1 MPTAKLTKT
10 VVDRQEPGTVIWD
23 NAVSGFGSRRQRDGI
38 FYILRYRFA
47 GVQRQISIGRHGSPW
62 TVDQARREAQKIL
75 GVIVGGSD
83 PLEKQSSAEVF
94 GSAVEQYLE
103 RKRGSLRPNS
113 FSAIQH
119 HLVEHGKFFH
129 AKKLGDIDRRAI
141 AIRLAEIETGS
152 GPVARNR
159 VRSSLS
165 AFFAWCIK
173 EGLLETNPVTGTG
186 KVDEGGSRERV
197 LTKEEIAKLWSTLA
211 AGLHVDFLDA
221 IYLLL
226 LTGQRRNEIGQLMWS
241 EVDFDNKLIRLPP
254 ERTKNRREHVVPLS
268 DRAIE
273 ILRIKFVDCGGENGR
288 VFRRFDWAREKARFD
303 AALKIAPWRIHD
315 VRRSVATWLG
325 ELGFAA
331 PHVIETILNHVSGH
345 RAGVAGVYN
354 RARYEKECRDAL
366 DRWGQWIVENGKG

>member
-10 VVDRQEPGTVIWD
+10 IVDRQEPGTVIWD
-23 NAVSGFGSRRQRDGI
+23 NAVSGFGARRQRDGI

-103 RKRGSLRPNS
+103 RRRSSLRPNS

-159 VRSSLS
+159 VRSTLS

-186 KVDEGGSRERV
+186 TADEGGSRERV
-197 LTKEEIAKLWSTLA
+197 LTKEEIAKVWSTLA

-241 EVDFDNKLIRLPP
+241 EVDFDARLIRLPP
-254 ERTKNRREHVVPLS
+254 ERTKNRREHVIPLS

-273 ILRIKFVDCGGENGR
+273 ILRVKSLDCFGENGR
-288 VFRRFDWAREKARFD
+288 VFSRFDWGREKARFD
-303 AALKIAPWRIHD
+303 KALKIAPWRIHD
-315 VRRSVATWLG
+315 IRRSVATWLG

-354 RARYEKECRDAL
+354 RARYEKECCDAL
-366 DRWGQWIVENGKG
+366 DRWGQWIVENAKG

>member
-1 MPTAKLTKT
+1 MPKLTKSI
-10 VVDRQEPGTVIWD
+10 VDRQEPGTVIWD
-23 NAVSGFGSRRQRDGI
+23 NAVSGFGSRRQRDGV

-83 PLEKQSSAEVF
+83 PLEKQSSVEVF
-94 GSAVEQYLE
+94 GTCVEQYLE
-103 RKRGSLRPNS
+103 RKRSSLKPGS
-113 FSAIQH
+113 FSAIQR
-119 HLVEHGKFFH
+119 HLIEHGKYFH

-141 AIRLAEIETGS
+141 AIRLAEIEKGS

-165 AFFAWCIK
+165 AFFSWAIR
-173 EGLLETNPVTGTG
+173 EGLIETNPVTGTG
-186 KVDEGGSRERV
+186 TADEGKSRDRV

-226 LTGQRRNEIGQLMWS
+226 LTGQRRSEIGQLRWS
-241 EVDFDNKLIRLPP
+241 EVDLDNRLIRLPP
-254 ERTKNRREHVVPLS
+254 ERTKNRREHIIPLS
-268 DRAIE
+268 EPAIK
-273 ILRIKFVDCGGENGR
+273 ILRIKFVDPGPLANGR
-288 VFRRFDWAREKARFD
+288 VFRRFDWAEEKSRFD
-303 AALKIAPWRIHD
+303 AALKIDPWRIHD
-315 VRRSVATWLG
+315 IRRSVATWLG
-325 ELGFAA
+325 ELGFAS
-331 PHVIETILNHVSGH
+331 PWVTETILNHVSGH
-345 RAGVAGVYN
+345 RAGVAGVYQ

-366 DRWGQWIVENGKG
+366 DRWAAWIVENGKG

>member
-83 PLEKQSSAEVF
+83 PLEKQSSVEVF

-103 RKRGSLRPNS
+103 RKRASLRPNS

-152 GPVARNR
+152 GPAARNR

-186 KVDEGGSRERV
+186 TANESGSRDRV

-226 LTGQRRNEIGQLMWS
+226 LTGQRRNEIGQLCWS
-241 EVDFDNKLIRLPP
+241 EVDFDARLIRLPP
-254 ERTKNRREHVVPLS
+254 ERTKNRREHVIPLS

-273 ILRIKFVDCGGENGR
+273 ILRVKFLDCGGENGR
-288 VFRRFDWAREKARFD
+288 VFRRFDWGREKARFD

-331 PHVIETILNHVSGH
+331 PHVIETLLNHVSGH
-345 RAGVAGVYN
+345 RAGVAGIYQ
-354 RARYEKECRDAL
+354 RSRYEKECRDAL
-366 DRWGQWIVENGKG
+366 DRWAEWLIAL